1 MGDECAPKW
10 NFSRG
15 RRGARGE
22 VRVAGEVVVES
33 IFALVV
39 VVVVRCVSVCV
50 VDGEVKWAGG
60 LEAARRFMFKRVTS

>member
-39 VVVVRCVSVCV
+39 VVVVVVVRCVCVCV
-50 VDGEVKWAGG
+50 CVCV
-60 LEAARRFMFKRVTS
+60 